1 MLDINY
7 ILENKEHVE
16 ELLKRK
22 LYPVDLTE
30 LVELVKE
37 KKAVLQRV
45 ENNKA
50 EQNKLSK
57 SVPQVKK
64 EGGNV
69 QEIFAKVKE
78 LGAKN
83 KEDEEK
89 LKVLESK
96 INEISYALPNL
107 PDEDLLGGGKE
118 NNKPIYEYKEKP
130 VFNFRVKDHVEL
142 AESLGLIDYK
152 RAAKISGSGTWIYT
166 GLGAQL

>member
-22 LYPVDLTE
+22 LYPVDLAE

-78 LGAKN
+78 KA
-83 KEDEEK
+83 
-89 LKVLESK
+89 
-96 INEISYALPNL
+96 
-107 PDEDLLGGGKE
+107 GKE
-118 NNKPIYEYKEKP
+118 KRRNEKQP
-130 VFNFRVKDHVEL
+130 HDR
-142 AESLGLIDYK
+142 
-152 RAAKISGSGTWIYT
+152 R
-166 GLGAQL
+166 